1 MSETELQIGD
11 TIKIKHHTEKEKENY
26 PFYWAPTMNQQ
37 EGQTFVIEHI
47 QYQDKG
53 PRSDKK
59 IDVYRLE
66 NSEFAWDR
74 HSLIKIEKKRYQ
86 TF

>member
-1 MSETELQIGD
+1 MGD
-11 TIKIKHHTEKEKENY
+11 TVKIKYHTEKEKDDY

-37 EGQTFVIEHI
+37 EGQTFIIEHI
-47 QYQDKG
+47 QYKDKG
-53 PRSDKK
+53 PRSNKK

-66 NSEFAWDR
+66 NSEFAWNR
-74 HSLIKIEKKRYQ
+74 PSLIKIENTRYQ